1 MSTTFRSSDFDPI
14 LVASQIAFVQ
24 TAGYVSG
31 SLIILL
37 VELLMGSPIR
47 LNHLLAFTEV
57 RLDTVFGWCILGANI
72 LNSSILAF
80 VLLIVVQ
87 RSKLCLDFACTQ
99 HFIHLIVT
107 STYSGRIPNTLV
119 WWLQTGLTLAIMA
132 LGGEYLCMR
141 KELEPVRHIFGYNSA
156 TTDLPCSQINL
167 TSQRKRDEPNHS
179 FEMERLNVP
188 DP

>member
-1 MSTTFRSSDFDPI
+1 MATKFRSSAFDPI
-14 LVASQIAFVQ
+14 LIASQIVFVQ
-24 TAGYVSG
+24 AAGYVSG
-31 SLIILL
+31 SLAILL
-37 VELLMGSPIR
+37 VELLVGSPIR
-47 LNHLLAFTEV
+47 LNHLLSFTEV
-57 RLDTVFGWCILGANI
+57 RLDTVFGWCILGANV
-72 LNSSILAF
+72 LNASILAC

-107 STYSGRIPNTLV
+107 SMYSGRIPNTLV
-119 WWLQTGLTLAIMA
+119 WWLQTGFTLAIMA

-141 KELEPVRHIFGYNSA
+141 RELEP
-156 TTDLPCSQINL
+156 INL

-179 FEMERLNVP
+179 FEMERLNAP